1 MDDFQELVYERLR
14 TIPKD
19 LEISIGG
26 GTFSKE
32 EALKHVKA
40 NDEIGKNII
49 LINREYLA
57 ALTSGE
63 IYADLDY

>member
-1 MDDFQELVYERLR
+1 MDDFQELVYERLK
-14 TIPKD
+14 TLPKD

-32 EALKHVKA
+32 EALEHVKK

-49 LINREYLA
+49 LINMEYLS

-63 IYADLDY
+63 IYADLGY